1 MKLGVS
7 SYSLYQ
13 AMKQG
18 SMSILDVIE
27 WVAEIG
33 GEHIEIVPIGF
44 DLVNNPE
51 LILAIREKTAA
62 VGIDISNYAIGA
74 NFIVDNKEAYDT
86 EILRV
91 KHEVDIAHQL
101 GVHLMRHDV
110 ATRSDTSIVQFNR
123 DFETIVQACRTI
135 ADYANRFDIT
145 TSLENHGYYVQI
157 SDRVISLVDAVDR
170 SNFRTTLDV
179 GNFVCVDENPLTAV
193 QKVISYASMVHIKDF
208 YIRNANLNP
217 GQGWFKSSGGNYL
230 RGAIA
235 GQGDLPLWDILRVV
249 KSSGYDGY
257 LSIEFEGM
265 EESRLGTRVALENVR
280 RIWDECYTV

>member
-13 AMKQG
+13 AMKEDN
-18 SMSILDVIE
+18 MSILDAIE

-51 LILAIREKTAA
+51 LILDIRNKATA

-74 NFIVDNKEAYDT
+74 NFIVDNNKAYET
-86 EILRV
+86 ELLRV

-101 GVHLMRHDV
+101 GVHLMRHD
-110 ATRSDTSIVQFNR
+110 AASRMNTSIVQFNR
-123 DFETIVQACRTI
+123 DVEAIAQACREI
-135 ADYANRFDIT
+135 ADYAIRYDIT
-145 TSLENHGYYVQI
+145 TSIENHGYYIQA

-170 SNFRTTLDV
+170 SNFRATLDV
-179 GNFVCVDENPLTAV
+179 GNFLCVDENPLIAV
-193 QKVISYASMVHIKDF
+193 QKVLSYASMVHIKDF

-217 GQGWFKSSGGNYL
+217 GEGWFKSSGGNYL

-235 GQGDLPLWDILRVV
+235 GQGDLPLWDILRVI
-249 KSSGYDGY
+249 KNSGYEGY

-265 EESRLGTRVALENVR
+265 EECRLGTRIALENVR
-280 RIWDECYTV
+280 RIWDEC